1 MIRWLVHA
9 VGEADLSL
17 VSQSRHRT
25 GRDEVQASRRAMQQR
40 LNDVRA
46 AVDAGDRVRLERLL
60 VAGAWDDAGR
70 PAPGDP
76 PLPRALA
83 AVSDMAGPVP
93 QPPARGDGGRVAG
106 PVSQRPARGDGG
118 RVAGPVPQ
126 PPARGDDGRVAEPTE
141 GVRLVLVATRQTQ
154 HHPLDTAAAA
164 QELCAAVERFP
175 DLLGVPVTA
184 ADVAYVQRFGEAGVL
199 EAVRPLLADTVRRGD
214 RGAVTW
220 GSGATTLALASV
232 TALARAGLPWAFV
245 DLPETGPARVVDPLE
260 NLEPDPVVALL
271 VRWRMFRSLADLASG
286 DRAPLRLDRPQQ
298 AVVERLA
305 RRWEQAHQEVT
316 AEALRGLV
324 ADAVVRGD
332 GTSGFA
338 VRRYI
343 EARYHELRAGEP
355 GAVDLLEWA
364 EEHGSGRLLG
374 QRLER
379 LCRPQTRSRLPAGEL
394 DRDSATWL
402 LSGTTT
408 ALNRLGKRSSHELR
422 AVSPKL
428 AQQAAKALAV
438 VPAARLI
445 PAAGVD
451 PAAGANPAVSVDTAV
466 GVDAAELTSVGLPPA
481 PVMPGLTVFA
491 AWVVGA
497 HLRKGDDPTI
507 GAQLVA
513 DELGS
518 LVRDHLG
525 VTDQV
530 GPEHRGGPTERRG
543 GEESRRVVDLRVLLI
558 ATPDSAV
565 AAETQRRELSTPPWP
580 GLFQRVN
587 AVVEV
592 LPLGLSPAQAQDR
605 VEAAV
610 AGQISRISPSSRA
623 STDLGAVVVVP
634 TGLKEL
640 ALPLVR
646 AVRREG
652 ARRGVPMFLR
662 ELTSAEGSGPG
673 VHLWPALADGDLP
686 LLVAAREAVAELELD
701 LAWRLLSA
709 TSVADSLAVR
719 YRELRNAFVCAD
731 VDDPDSWPPGLPS
744 PVPDRVERTLGLLSE
759 RLRLVRAVLAGAEG
773 STPSAPVRI
782 RHLML
787 AAAALE
793 ATVGRVHPRRDG
805 RVTLGPVRDK
815 LHQLATEK
823 RSRRSQRDAA
833 YPLLV
838 LDTARND
845 IPITHG
851 QQADPD
857 AAVRAA
863 AATVAAETGTPSPSL
878 RARLTDVPSLIEATA
893 DAADQLFTP
902 APGTCGTLEGLWRAL
917 GTQLNYEINERDSRR
932 TSMALSG
939 QHPRSG

>member
-1 MIRWLVHA
+1 M

-17 VSQSRHRT
+17 ASQSRHRT
-25 GRDEVQASRRAMQQR
+25 GRDDVGLSQQAMQER
-40 LNDVRA
+40 LQDLHA
-46 AVDAGDRVRLERLL
+46 AVAAADRPKLERLL
-60 VAGAWDDAGR
+60 VAGSWDDEAGR
-70 PAPGDP
+70 AAPGDP

-83 AVSDMAGPVP
+83 AVSAIGEPVSEP
-93 QPPARGDGGRVAG
+93 SELGDSGRVLG
-106 PVSQRPARGDGG
+106 PG
-118 RVAGPVPQ
+118 
-126 PPARGDDGRVAEPTE
+126 E
-141 GVRLVLVATRQTQ
+141 GIRLVLVATMQTK
-154 HHPLDTAAAA
+154 HHPLDTAKTA

-175 DLLGVPVTA
+175 DLLGVPVEVA
-184 ADVAYVQRFGEAGVL
+184 GVAYVQRFGEAGVL
-199 EAVRPLLADTVRRGD
+199 EAVSPLLTDAVRRSD

-232 TALARAGLPWAFV
+232 TALVRAGLPWVFV
-245 DLPETGPARVVDPLE
+245 DVPETGPARVVDPLLE
-260 NLEPDPVVALL
+260 VEPDPVVALL
-271 VRWRMFRSLADLASG
+271 VRWRMFRSLAGLASG
-286 DRAPLRLDRPQQ
+286 DHAPIRLDRPQR

-305 RRWEQAHQEVT
+305 RRWEQAHEEVT

-332 GTSGFA
+332 GTAGFA

-355 GAVDLLEWA
+355 GAVDLIEWA
-364 EEHGSGRLLG
+364 EQQGSGRLLG
-374 QRLER
+374 QRLEYLR
-379 LCRPQTRSRLPAGEL
+379 RPQTRGQLPAGEL
-394 DRDSATWL
+394 DRDSAKWL

-408 ALNRLGKRSSHELR
+408 ALNLVGKRSSHELR

-428 AQQAAKALAV
+428 AQQAAEALAV
-438 VPAARLI
+438 VPT
-445 PAAGVD
+445 AGVE
-451 PAAGANPAVSVDTAV
+451 PAE

-497 HLRKGDDPTI
+497 HAREGVPTI

-513 DELGS
+513 DQLGS
-518 LVRDHLG
+518 LVRDHVG
-525 VTDQV
+525 VISSV
-530 GPEHRGGPTERRG
+530 GPEHRAGRTRRQDD
-543 GEESRRVVDLRVLLI
+543 EESRRVVDLRVLLI
-558 ATPDSAV
+558 ATPDSAE
-565 AAETQRRELSTPPWP
+565 AAETQRRELATPPWP
-580 GLFQRVN
+580 DLFQRVN

-592 LPLGLSPAQAQDR
+592 LPLGLPRSQTQDR

-610 AGQISRISPSSRA
+610 VEQVSRISTASKASS
-623 STDLGAVVVVP
+623 DLGAVVVVP

-652 ARRGVPMFLR
+652 ARRGVPMLLR
-662 ELTSAEGSGPG
+662 ELTGTGGSGPG

-686 LLVAAREAVAELELD
+686 LLVASREAVAELELD

-709 TSVADSLAVR
+709 TSVADSLALR
-719 YRELRNAFVCAD
+719 CRELRNAFACGE
-731 VDDPDSWPPGLPS
+731 VDDPHGWPQGMPS
-744 PVPDRVERTLGLLSE
+744 PVPNRVERTLGLLGE
-759 RLRLVRAVLAGAEG
+759 RLRLVRVVLARAEG

-793 ATVGRVHPRRDG
+793 ATVGRVHPSRDG
-805 RVTLGPVRDK
+805 AVVLGPVRDT
-815 LHQLATEK
+815 LRQLAVEK
-823 RSRRSQRDAA
+823 RRGSQRDAFQT
-833 YPLLV
+833 LLV
-838 LDTARND
+838 LDAARND

-863 AATVAAETGTPSPSL
+863 VQTTASETGATSASL
-878 RARLTDVPSLIEATA
+878 RQRLTDVPALIEATA
-893 DAADQLFTP
+893 DAACRLFTP
-902 APGTCGTLEGLWRAL
+902 PPGTPGMLLRLYEELW
-917 GTQLNYEINERDSRR
+917 TQLNHEITERDRR
-932 TSMALSG
+932 RHAPPS
-939 QHPRSG
+939 

>member
-1 MIRWLVHA
+1 MIRWLVHV

-25 GRDEVQASRRAMQQR
+25 GRDEVQPSRQAMQQR

-46 AVDAGDRVRLERLL
+46 AVATGDRVRLERLL
-60 VAGAWDDAGR
+60 VAGAWDDAGH

-83 AVSDMAGPVP
+83 AVSAMAEPVS
-93 QPPARGDGGRVAG
+93 QPPAQGDGGRVAG
-106 PVSQRPARGDGG
+106 PA
-118 RVAGPVPQ
+118 
-126 PPARGDDGRVAEPTE
+126 E

-199 EAVRPLLADTVRRGD
+199 EAVRPLLAGTVRRGD

-220 GSGATTLALASV
+220 GSGSTTLALASV
-232 TALARAGLPWAFV
+232 TALARAGLPWVFV

-260 NLEPDPVVALL
+260 NVEPDPVVALL

-286 DRAPLRLDRPQQ
+286 DQAPLRLDRPQR

-332 GTSGFA
+332 GTAGFA

-364 EEHGSGRLLG
+364 EEQGSGRLLG
-374 QRLER
+374 KRLEH
-379 LCRPQTRSRLPAGEL
+379 LCRPQTRSRLPSGEL
-394 DRDSATWL
+394 DRDSAKWL

-438 VPAARLI
+438 VPAARLV

-451 PAAGANPAVSVDTAV
+451 PAESVGTAA

-497 HLRKGDDPTI
+497 HLRKESDPTI

-525 VTDQV
+525 ATDQV
-530 GPEHRGGPTERRG
+530 GPEHRVGPTERRG
-543 GEESRRVVDLRVLLI
+543 DEESQRVVELRVLLI

-565 AAETQRRELSTPPWP
+565 AAETQRRELATPPWP

-610 AGQISRISPSSRA
+610 AGQISRISPASRA

-634 TGLKEL
+634 TGLKDL

-731 VDDPDSWPPGLPS
+731 VDDPDSWPQGLPS
-744 PVPDRVERTLGLLSE
+744 PVPDRVERTLGLLGE
-759 RLRLVRAVLAGAEG
+759 RLRLVRAVLARAEG

-815 LHQLATEK
+815 LHQLAAEK
-823 RSRRSQRDAA
+823 RRRRSQRDAV

-838 LDTARND
+838 LDAARND

-893 DAADQLFTP
+893 DAADQLVTP
-902 APGTCGTLEGLWRAL
+902 APGSRGTLEGLWEEL

-932 TSMALSG
+932 RTTSTTISG